1 MSNENGNGNGFLSQE
16 EIDALLNGGE
26 DKKERTDP
34 SSETNSQGAAE
45 LSDVQKDLLG
55 EIGNISM
62 GSASTALSTIINQQV
77 NITTPIVTVTTLKK
91 LKDEFEVPNIALEV
105 QYTRGI
111 VGENLL
117 VMKVTDA
124 AVIADL
130 MMGGSGQ
137 LKEEK
142 SELSEIE
149 VSAVSEA
156 MNQMIGSAA
165 TSMATM
171 FMREVN
177 ISPPKSKI
185 WTDLTEPLSEGISD
199 EEPVVKV
206 SFSLKIGKLVDSHI
220 MQLFPM
226 ETAKKIVSIMMG
238 QENAE
243 EEAAAAETSS
253 KGSGEK
259 KDTPA
264 PQPET
269 QSPAAQPETQPSAAA
284 SNAASQQ
291 NNSQGGSIN
300 EKPIETSSTSAVNKK
315 VPVKEAAFQPLGKSK
330 ATEIVPKN
338 IDLIL
343 DVPLEISVVLGR
355 TRKNIKDIL
364 NLGTGSLVELDK
376 LAEEPVEI
384 LVNGKKIAYGEVV
397 VVDENFGV
405 RITGIVSNEERIK
418 SLR

>member
-1 MSNENGNGNGFLSQE
+1 
-16 EIDALLNGGE
+16 
-26 DKKERTDP
+26 
-34 SSETNSQGAAE
+34 
-45 LSDVQKDLLG
+45 
-55 EIGNISM
+55 
-62 GSASTALSTIINQQV
+62 
-77 NITTPIVTVTTLKK
+77 
-91 LKDEFEVPNIALEV
+91 
-105 QYTRGI
+105 
-111 VGENLL
+111 
-117 VMKVTDA
+117 
-124 AVIADL
+124 
-130 MMGGSGQ
+130 
-137 LKEEK
+137 
-142 SELSEIE
+142 
-149 VSAVSEA
+149 
-156 MNQMIGSAA
+156 
-165 TSMATM
+165 
-171 FMREVN
+171 
-177 ISPPKSKI
+177 
-185 WTDLTEPLSEGISD
+185 
-199 EEPVVKV
+199 V

-269 QSPAAQPETQPSAAA
+269 QSPAAQPETQPSV
-284 SNAASQQ
+284 AASQQ

>member
-1 MSNENGNGNGFLSQE
+1 MSNGNGNGFLSQE

-26 DKKERTDP
+26 DKKEKTDP
-34 SSETNSQGAAE
+34 SSEMNSQGAAE

-77 NITTPIVTVTTLKK
+77 NITTPVVTVTTLKK

-117 VMKVTDA
+117 VMKVMDA

-243 EEAAAAETSS
+243 EEAAAAESSS
-253 KGSGEK
+253 KSSEEK
-259 KDTPA
+259 KDAPA
-264 PQPET
+264 PQSET

-284 SNAASQQ
+284 SDAASQQ
-291 NNSQGGSIN
+291 NNSREGSIN
-300 EKPIETSSTSAVNKK
+300 EKPIETSSAGAVNKK

-405 RITGIVSNEERIK
+405 RITGIVSNEERIQ